1 MEYSINVASEDG
13 NMRIHI
19 LLLPLTQSQRFVP
32 LTNSEVIV
40 SHKLHDSDL
49 TGVEISL
56 YVIIENFQCHLLR
69 TRIVIYYWSKSPKYG
84 NNVIGTSRCVKN

>member
-49 TGVEISL
+49 TGVEIS
-56 YVIIENFQCHLLR
+56 
-69 TRIVIYYWSKSPKYG
+69 
-84 NNVIGTSRCVKN
+84 

>member
-1 MEYSINVASEDG
+1 MEYSINVAPEDG

-49 TGVEISL
+49 TGV
-56 YVIIENFQCHLLR
+56 
-69 TRIVIYYWSKSPKYG
+69 
-84 NNVIGTSRCVKN
+84 